1 MRCSLRDG
9 PPSRPRQH
17 PPAGRGVG
25 RTDLP
30 AVTTVDPPAAVRLSL
45 GHRLLTVLSLVLVV
59 SCVGLIGCGD
69 QDTPQASEAAPGP
82 GVVEVPAHKV
92 VDATDDQDPWGEF
105 FYYIRLPDVYT
116 EEQMLEIARRHV
128 DVLREKRDSINYV
141 VFSFFFPG
149 TYDSNGPDGVLIWE
163 PDESLGKTADIRD
176 GDYST
181 FRFRTNILY
190 EGLTAEEGE
199 ELLAVPVPGEV
210 VGRWY
215 EHQGAGSIMTIFAHE
230 GKTYFRRQ
238 RSADDFLLEEIVEVW
253 HRSGRRFDRTQDSP
267 GRGGYL
273 IVAPDR
279 DLHFFSKRGV
289 RYQIAARVMSEGK
302 WRWPPWQE

>member
-1 MRCSLRDG
+1 MTYDCLTCIPKSRCW
-9 PPSRPRQH
+9 
-17 PPAGRGVG
+17 
-25 RTDLP
+25 
-30 AVTTVDPPAAVRLSL
+30 RL
-45 GHRLLTVLSLVLVV
+45 
-59 SCVGLIGCGD
+59 
-69 QDTPQASEAAPGP
+69 
-82 GVVEVPAHKV
+82 
-92 VDATDDQDPWGEF
+92 
-105 FYYIRLPDVYT
+105 
-116 EEQMLEIARRHV
+116 ARWHV
-128 DVLREKRDSINYV
+128 DVLREKRDSINFV
-141 VFSFFFPG
+141 VFDFFFPG
-149 TYDSNGPDGVLIWE
+149 TYDSNGPDGVIIWE

-181 FRFRTNILY
+181 FRFRTLVLY

-215 EHQGAGSIMTIFAHE
+215 EHWAAGYLITIFAHE
-230 GKTYFRRQ
+230 GKTYFKRQ
-238 RSADDFLLEEIVEVW
+238 WSMEDFSLEEIVEVW